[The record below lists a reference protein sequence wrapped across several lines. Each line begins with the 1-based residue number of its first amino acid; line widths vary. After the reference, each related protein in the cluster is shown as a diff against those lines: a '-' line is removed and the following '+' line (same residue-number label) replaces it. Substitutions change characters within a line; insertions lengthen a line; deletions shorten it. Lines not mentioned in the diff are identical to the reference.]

1 MSAGATDL
9 SAMSDDDL
17 LAALGRGPS
26 AGTSPRPTM
35 APAQAAGPGA
45 LQIRLRAGAPE
56 PQQQPDDLSGMSD
69 EDLLRQLAAPQAPA
83 APVAPAVSFDQR
95 WGGGKKNPLTSD
107 TDITGTKLGDAL
119 RAEADERLVGPPSAE
134 NAIDAALFRGANT
147 LGLNIPRNITAGIE
161 TLRRGDS
168 IFDREAFD
176 RSYRHVHDVED
187 ALARQ
192 NPKSALGGTVG
203 GIVAGALTQPGF
215 SGAATFAGRVG
226 QAAATGAAYGAAAEA
241 LDSKDALNT
250 LGAAAGGA
258 AAGGALGGIVEKAAP
273 AVVRTWN
280 RFRPGTAPA
289 PTTASGFAPEAEEAL
304 FAAGINPNLL
314 TDGQRAALTQTF
326 AAKGVSPAA
335 IREAQAAELGIPLSR
350 GQASE
355 EPAALAAE
363 RTFAA
368 GGRGA
373 GAQQAAQDFATRQGE
388 AVAAARDDIGRR
400 IAGTGQR
407 IDNPAAASE
416 MAAEAAR
423 ALAGRNA
430 ARVAEIE
437 RTARG
442 ALDDVRG
449 PTPPDPTDAGT
460 TTAEAVRAAAMRARD
475 AYRQGYADVAEIPGT
490 FTPGALDRMGSRVR
504 ERIGPEMPV
513 DDVLT
518 PSAVRAI
525 ADLDAMPGIFN
536 LAPGD
541 GPNLQQVDQ
550 LRKRLV
556 AYRKGASQNPTDRAV
571 MDRILAEFDGHV
583 HDAMDIGLFGQRAA
597 PAPGAPAAGDA
608 APPLDDFPGFAA
620 AGLPDPS
627 AAAPRGMP
635 ETLGQFIARNGGL
648 ALTDDARA
656 ADLHRWQVGGLQRLA
671 REGGRS
677 MDDLRDELV
686 VAGFLRPDAAD
697 GSIARNITD
706 EVMEALRAERQGR
719 PRYRFEDETR
729 AANAR
734 GVTDRVADENADW
747 LAQVDRQSRRI
758 AIDMEGYGLQARDL
772 DRGALDDAAA
782 MMLRGEADDAAQA
795 YDRAVANRG
804 QRTEVALDGPPGS
817 DAPFPEPG
825 ASGAAAGGSD
835 GFPAGDTSPS
845 DAMKRARALFRDYQ
859 RTFRPSGPGDDVGRA
874 MQRIIE
880 RDASPGE
887 IATMLYGG
895 SRAGNT
901 GLSVR
906 LADRMKSTLGADSE
920 AWGSVQQGLISRV
933 LDGARDEGAA
943 LDHLLTGEGRT
954 LAAKILTT
962 QQRTGLMHYRQGI
975 RAAREA
981 REELPRWVGDLS
993 ESGFDPNG
1001 VTSALF
1007 GAGVPGTRKGSVDYA
1022 RGLRA
1027 VLGKESPQWGALR
1040 QAAWMRVAQ
1049 SAEGQG
1055 TATAAREADRVR
1067 AFTDGDG
1074 AGLARELFNATELAM
1089 MRSYAKALG
1098 MTVRPAGPGQPAKG
1112 GAAQIGRQITN
1123 MLAGALGYGAAGPKG
1138 AAAALALRGV
1148 QKIAEGSLAAREAR
1162 RSFEGGAPR
1171 VQPPA
1176 PPPPRR
1182 LPEAAGI
1189 AAGLGSAVLIPR
1201 GQ

>member
-1 MSAGATDL
+1 MSTGPTDL
-9 SAMSDDDL
+9 SQMSDADL
-17 LAALGRGPS
+17 LAALGR
-26 AGTSPRPTM
+26 
-35 APAQAAGPGA
+35 APAGGARPPAAPGGSGA
-45 LQIRLRAGAPE
+45 LQIRVRASEAAP
-56 PQQQPDDLSGMSD
+56 QPDDLSGMSD
-69 EDLLRQLAAPQAPA
+69 EDLLRQLAAPPVPSTSPA
-83 APVAPAVSFDQR
+83 SFEQR
-95 WGGGKKNPLTSD
+95 WSGGKKRPLTSD
-107 TDITGTKLGDAL
+107 TDTTGTRLGDAM
-119 RAEADERLVGPPSAE
+119 RAKADERLVGPPSAE
-134 NAIDAALFRGANT
+134 NAIDAALFRGANA
-147 LGLNIPRNITAGIE
+147 LALNIPRNITAFFE
-161 TLRRGDS
+161 ARRSGKP
-168 IFDREAFD
+168 FDRA
-176 RSYRHVHDVED
+176 YRDVHEIED

-192 NPKSALGGTVG
+192 NPGSALTGTVG

-215 SGAATFAGRVG
+215 SGATTFAGRVG

-241 LDSKDALNT
+241 IDSKDALNT
-250 LGAAAGGA
+250 IGAGAGGA
-258 AAGGALGGIVEKAAP
+258 VAGGVLGGAVEKLAP
-273 AVVRTWN
+273 VAVRGWQKI
-280 RFRPGTAPA
+280 RPGTAPA

-350 GQASE
+350 GQASG

-416 MAAEAAR
+416 MTAEAAR
-423 ALAGRNA
+423 ALAGQNA

-571 MDRILAEFDGHV
+571 MDRILTEFDGHV

-597 PAPGAPAAGDA
+597 PAPGAPAAAADA

-620 AGLPDPS
+620 AGLPDP
-627 AAAPRGMP
+627 AGVPRGMP
-635 ETLGQFIARNGGL
+635 ETMGQFIARNGGL

-677 MDDLRDELV
+677 MDDLRDKLV

-719 PRYRFEDETR
+719 PRYRFEDEGR
-729 AANAR
+729 AANSR
-734 GVTDRVADENADW
+734 GATDRVADENADW

-795 YDRAVANRG
+795 YDRAVAGRG
-804 QRTEVALDGPPGS
+804 PRAEAPQAIPSGA

-825 ASGAAAGGSD
+825 MAGAQAAPD
-835 GFPAGDTSPS
+835 GFPAGDTAPA
-845 DAMKRARALFRDYQ
+845 DAMKRARALFREYQ
-859 RTFRPSGPGDDVGRA
+859 QTFRPSGPGDDVGRA
-874 MQRIIE
+874 MQRIVE

-906 LADRMKSTLGADSE
+906 LADRMKSTLGEDSE
-920 AWGSVQQGLISRV
+920 AWRSVQQGLVSRV

-962 QQRTGLMHYRQGI
+962 QQRTGLMLYRQGI

-1022 RGLRA
+1022 RGLRT

-1055 TATAAREADRVR
+1055 GATAAREADRVR

-1148 QKIAEGSLAAREAR
+1148 QKVAEGSLAAREAR

-1171 VQPPA
+1171 VRPAA
-1176 PPPPRR
+1176 PPPSRR

-1189 AAGLGSAVLIPR
+1189 AAGLGSAALIPSD
-1201 GQ
+1201 Q